1 MTKSVTVCK
10 PAAPESFELTQ
21 KKAAVACRKA
31 WEVFSRINSF
41 NDLERYFLRGEG
53 LSRYTYRNYRD
64 AFKRLYEFLDGKHP
78 AQITHADLEAFYD
91 HRLETVDRPT
101 AYLDIRGIK
110 KCFEGMKYAVPGL
123 KSPFDNM
130 PEKLTKKLNRTKQQQ
145 TKGTLSKA
153 EIKNILEFL
162 SKGVLVKDVGNYA
175 IVQLLYSTGLRGEEL
190 CSLRWKDIEYDE
202 DEKIYYAVG
211 IGKGEKPFRQEIVYH
226 EAVEVARK
234 YFHLAHDRDPRLE
247 DPLFWTLSHGIRP
260 MRYHAMYER
269 IKELGEKLKEAGVIR
284 RNVNFTPHLLRRSII
299 THLYRNGMRI
309 KALRHFS
316 RHASVET
323 LMKHYVE
330 DTESA
335 SQYAE
340 QLSFA

>member
-1 MTKSVTVCK
+1 MTQAVTVRK
-10 PAAPESFELTQ
+10 PTTPEPFELTK
-21 KKAAVACRKA
+21 KKAEAACYKA
-31 WEVFSRINSF
+31 WAVFGEINSF
-41 NDLERYFLRGEG
+41 EDLESYFLRGAG

-64 AFKRLYEFLDGKHP
+64 SFKRLYDFLKGKHP
-78 AQITHADLEAFYD
+78 AQVTAADLEAFYD
-91 HRLETVDRPT
+91 RRLETVDRLT

-123 KSPFDNM
+123 KSPFDKM
-130 PEKLTKKLNRTKQQQ
+130 PEKLVKKLNRTKQQQ

-153 EIKNILEFL
+153 EIQNVLEFL
-162 SKGVLVKDVGNYA
+162 SKGVQVKDVGNYA
-175 IVQLLYSTGLRGEEL
+175 IVQFLYSTGLRGEEL
-190 CSLRWKDIEYDE
+190 CSLRYKDIEYDE

-226 EAVEVARK
+226 EAVEVARR
-234 YFHLAHDRDPRLE
+234 YFHLVHGRDPRLE
-247 DPLFWTLSHGIRP
+247 DPLFWTISHGIRP
-260 MRYHAMYER
+260 MRYHALYER

-299 THLYRNGMRI
+299 THLYKNGMRI

-316 RHASVET
+316 RHSSVET
-323 LMKHYVE
+323 LMKYYVE
-330 DTESA
+330 DTEPA
-335 SQYAE
+335 SKYAE